1 MTRVATIAASSS
13 VEPRR
18 ADARASRFAS
28 ARDRARRSRSTSRRC
43 GDGFADA
50 LAACDAGV
58 VRACATDDDVA
69 LVATVAT
76 ATTTR
81 RRARSTRSR
90 ASSRDAAATS
100 RARRSGGRGRGSS
113 LDGRVRRAGARSSRS
128 AKRRRRRRRDD
139 ANGGGDADDARAGG
153 RADDGRRSRAR
164 ASGCHLVAAPACEA
178 TPRAGV
184 GDVGAGG
191 RRRRRRRS
199 PSTRT
204 ATRTCARTS
213 TRRWRAIV
221 REASEDEATRA
232 AATAM
237 LVGGAVRAPVTN
249 GRARMGTWQG
259 LYLCEHGARGE
270 HARDV
275 LAVCDAR
282 EATARTTIVVSAG
295 KRGLRDITDD
305 VTAAIRDAHRPGTIG
320 TLHCFCEHT
329 SASLV
334 VGPSDPTFATRFEDA
349 LNDIVPESWNDEF
362 FRHTAEGPDDMPAH
376 VKSTIVGAHKTVP
389 VDADGTLSPLNGQ
402 RLYLCEHRNVG
413 GFNSG
418 LARRV
423 TLTLQ
428 CD

>member
-13 VEPRR
+13 VERPRC
-18 ADARASRFAS
+18 ARVALRV
-28 ARDRARRSRSTSRRC
+28 RARPGAPVAIDLARC
-43 GDGFADA
+43 GDGFAAA

-69 LVATVAT
+69 LVATVERGDDGAT
-76 ATTTR
+76 TRAVDALARVFARRGGDVASAAVGRTWEGVVVDGACVGGCEVVAFGETNGRRGDATTRTVMVTLTTRARTRATTT
-81 RRARSTRSR
+81 
-90 ASSRDAAATS
+90 TS
-100 RARRSGGRGRGSS
+100 RARGRG
-113 LDGRVRRAGARSSRS
+113 
-128 AKRRRRRRRDD
+128 
-139 ANGGGDADDARAGG
+139 
-153 RADDGRRSRAR
+153 
-164 ASGCHLVAAPACEA
+164 CYLVAAPACEA

-184 GDVGAGG
+184 ATWTVASDGGASLTVNENCDPDVRADLDE
-191 RRRRRRRS
+191 
-199 PSTRT
+199 
-204 ATRTCARTS
+204 ALAR
-213 TRRWRAIV
+213 IV
-221 REASEDEATRA
+221 AEASEDESTRA

-249 GRARMGTWQG
+249 GRAKMGTWQG
-259 LYLCEHGARGE
+259 LYLCEHSERGE

-275 LAVCDAR
+275 LAVCD
-282 EATARTTIVVSAG
+282 EATAQTTIVVSAG

-334 VGPSDPTFATRFEDA
+334 LGPSDPSFAARFEDA

-362 FRHTAEGPDDMPAH
+362 FRHTAEGRDDMPAH

>member
-1 MTRVATIAASSS
+1 MRVATIASSSS
-13 VEPRR
+13 VDAPRADVARATMRVRARPGEAVAIDLR
-18 ADARASRFAS
+18 ADA
-28 ARDRARRSRSTSRRC
+28 
-43 GDGFADA
+43 A
-50 LAACDAGV
+50 LAVALARCDEGV
-58 VRACATDDDVA
+58 VHACATDDDVA
-69 LVATVAT
+69 LV
-76 ATTTR
+76 
-81 RRARSTRSR
+81 STR
-90 ASSRDAAATS
+90 DG
-100 RARRSGGRGRGSS
+100 ARRTGAVDALARVFARHGADVASAAVGRTWDGVALSGG
-113 LDGRVRRAGARSSRS
+113 AGARGC
-128 AKRRRRRRRDD
+128 ALV
-139 ANGGGDADDARAGG
+139 AFGDAGEAAREREVVVTLTTHARAGE
-153 RADDGRRSRAR
+153 RTRTRSRAR
-164 ASGCHLVAAPACEA
+164 ASGCHLVEAPACEA
-178 TPRAGV
+178 TPRAG
-184 GDVGAGG
+184 
-191 RRRRRRRS
+191 
-199 PSTRT
+199 T
-204 ATRTCARTS
+204 ATWALADGDAAASLAVNENCDPDVRADLDEALA
-213 TRRWRAIV
+213 AIV

-232 AATAM
+232 AARAM

>member
-1 MTRVATIAASSS
+1 M
-13 VEPRR
+13 VE
-18 ADARASRFAS
+18 
-28 ARDRARRSRSTSRRC
+28 
-43 GDGFADA
+43 
-50 LAACDAGV
+50 
-58 VRACATDDDVA
+58 
-69 LVATVAT
+69 
-76 ATTTR
+76 
-81 RRARSTRSR
+81 
-90 ASSRDAAATS
+90 
-100 RARRSGGRGRGSS
+100 
-113 LDGRVRRAGARSSRS
+113 
-128 AKRRRRRRRDD
+128 
-139 ANGGGDADDARAGG
+139 
-153 RADDGRRSRAR
+153 
-164 ASGCHLVAAPACEA
+164 APACEA
-178 TPRAGV
+178 TPRAG
-184 GDVGAGG
+184 
-191 RRRRRRRS
+191 
-199 PSTRT
+199 T
-204 ATRTCARTS
+204 ATWALADGDAAASLAVNENCDPDVRADLDEALA
-213 TRRWRAIV
+213 AIV

-232 AATAM
+232 AARAM

-249 GRARMGTWQG
+249 GRARMGAWQG

>member
-1 MTRVATIAASSS
+1 MRIVCLGDSLTSGYSQGEDKYPYGAILQKLLDKEVGKGKHEVITCGNNGETAVSMAKRYAVTTEIA
-13 VEPRR
+13 ERR
-18 ADARASRFAS
+18 RLPPKLFIIMAGTNDLLAYPVIEE
-28 ARDRARRSRSTSRRC
+28 DKIV
-43 GDGFADA
+43 GA
-50 LAACDAGV
+50 LA
-58 VRACATDDDVA
+58 
-69 LVATVAT
+69 
-76 ATTTR
+76 
-81 RRARSTRSR
+81 
-90 ASSRDAAATS
+90 
-100 RARRSGGRGRGSS
+100 
-113 LDGRVRRAGARSSRS
+113 
-128 AKRRRRRRRDD
+128 
-139 ANGGGDADDARAGG
+139 
-153 RADDGRRSRAR
+153 
-164 ASGCHLVAAPACEA
+164 
-178 TPRAGV
+178 
-184 GDVGAGG
+184 
-191 RRRRRRRS
+191 
-199 PSTRT
+199 
-204 ATRTCARTS
+204 
-213 TRRWRAIV
+213 AIV
-221 REASEDEATRA
+221 REASEAEATRA
-232 AATAM
+232 AARAM